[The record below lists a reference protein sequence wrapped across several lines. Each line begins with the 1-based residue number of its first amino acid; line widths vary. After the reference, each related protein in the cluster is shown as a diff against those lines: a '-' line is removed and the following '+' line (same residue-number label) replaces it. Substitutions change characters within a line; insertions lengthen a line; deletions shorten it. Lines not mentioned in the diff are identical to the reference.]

1 MKKTKGSGW
10 NPSRVVG
17 VVLALAGC
25 AHAPPR
31 PAVAPATPTKGPIP
45 EEVRAQLGTVGVLST
60 EDAPGLAFEAPE
72 RFSTAGAAAGIAK
85 GFGIGVL
92 GAVGCFISVGRL
104 AEACVLALGTPVWM
118 IKGAEQGAKTKEPPP
133 EVARHGPF
141 LHDALG
147 AAQVK
152 HVLRDRIVELAR
164 AQDRHSFFRLLETG
178 TTSPSDEIDYGRW
191 VGDGI
196 DTILEL
202 RSVDLLMKQAEDP
215 ATLTGTTNVGA
226 ADLSFHL
233 TLRVRMRLV
242 RAADGAELDTRVIE
256 HHRTGHPMALWA
268 AEDARRFRETLDAA
282 SQALA
287 LEILWMLFPAS
298 QPLDHGAGPDV
309 WEGGTTKV
317 K

>member
-1 MKKTKGSGW
+1 VGSYTCNLPTLTIDSGFA
-10 NPSRVVG
+10 SSS
-17 VVLALAGC
+17 VLTGF
-25 AHAPPR
+25 
-31 PAVAPATPTKGPIP
+31 
-45 EEVRAQLGTVGVLST
+45 
-60 EDAPGLAFEAPE
+60 EDA
-72 RFSTAGAAAGIAK
+72 S
-85 GFGIGVL
+85 
-92 GAVGCFISVGRL
+92 
-104 AEACVLALGTPVWM
+104 ALIIM
-118 IKGAEQGAKTKEPPP
+118 A
-133 EVARHGPF
+133 
-141 LHDALG
+141 
-147 AAQVK
+147 
-152 HVLRDRIVELAR
+152 
-164 AQDRHSFFRLLETG
+164 
-178 TTSPSDEIDYGRW
+178 
-191 VGDGI
+191 
-196 DTILEL
+196 
-202 RSVDLLMKQAEDP
+202 P